1 MLPVKNFY
9 RPDEV
14 AAFLGLS
21 RRTVY
26 RMVQDG
32 RILGVRLGH
41 GPWRISRESLETAIK
56 PHDQKKVIG

>member
-21 RRTVY
+21 RHTVH

-32 RILGVRLGH
+32 RIAGVKLGH
-41 GPWRISRESLETAIK
+41 GDWRISRESLGRIVK
-56 PHDQKKVIG
+56 PVSSFPGKL